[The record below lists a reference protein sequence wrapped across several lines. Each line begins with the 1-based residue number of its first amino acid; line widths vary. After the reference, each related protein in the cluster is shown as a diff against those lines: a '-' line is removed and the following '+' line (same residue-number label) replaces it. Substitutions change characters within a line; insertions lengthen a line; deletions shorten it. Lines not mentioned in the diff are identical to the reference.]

1 MKFKC
6 YVFGLLALVL
16 LLGQGCDDIE
26 IKPTLTGVQQI
37 NEDGF
42 GNKDNKYAWGMT
54 VFNDELYVGT
64 LNTEGFELLNYFD
77 DISIGTVDG
86 CEVYRYDGSG
96 TSWTQVAEEGVG
108 NINNIGIRNMKT
120 LKGCIYAVTMNI
132 SDGMEVLRS
141 CDGTT
146 WEQVATGG
154 FGSRA
159 NHSGR
164 GLIEYNGYIYV
175 GSMNY
180 MTGVEIWRSKD
191 GNQWE
196 NAMAGGFGSKRN
208 SWISR
213 FVEFDGYMYVGTMNL
228 RGMELYRTQDGIHYD
243 LVFDRGLGR
252 TSDWMAMTMYVFKNQ
267 LFIGTTNFLRGFSI
281 YKSTDGL
288 EFERVLE
295 SGYTSRSNAYIWSMQ
310 EYNGRLYAGTC
321 FDQLVWF
328 GQFQLLST
336 EDGYTWNLETD
347 DGYGSNNNYGIRNM
361 TVFNDQLIMGTANR
375 LGSCKVLSGTSLL
388 SSPY

>member
-1 MKFKC
+1 MNIKSISISIF
-6 YVFGLLALVL
+6 ALIVL
-16 LLGQGCDDIE
+16 FLSGCDE
-26 IKPTLTGVQQI
+26 IKIQPTLTDVTQI

-42 GNKDNKYAWGMT
+42 GSKHNKYAWGMA

-86 CEVYRYDGSG
+86 CEVYRYNDSG
-96 TSWTQVAEEGVG
+96 TSWTRVAEEGVG
-108 NINNIGIRNMKT
+108 NINNIGIRNMKV
-120 LKGCIYAVTMNI
+120 LKNCIYAVTMNI

-141 CDGTT
+141 CDGDT
-146 WEQVATGG
+146 WERVATGG

-180 MTGVEIWRSKD
+180 LTGVEIWRSKD
-191 GNQWE
+191 GDHWE
-196 NAMAGGFGSKRN
+196 NAMKGGFGSKRN

-213 FVEFDGYMYVGTMNL
+213 FVEFDGYLYVGTMNL
-228 RGMELYRTQDGIHYD
+228 RGMELYRTKDGVNYE

-252 TSDWMAMTMYVFKNQ
+252 ASDWMAMTIYVFKNQ
-267 LFIGTTNFLRGFSI
+267 IFIGTTNVLRGFSI
-281 YKSTDGL
+281 YKSADGI

-295 SGYTSRSNAYIWSMQ
+295 SGYTNRSNAYIWSMQ

-321 FDQLVWF
+321 FDQLAWF

-336 EDGYTWNLETD
+336 EDGYNWNVETA
-347 DGYGSNNNYGIRNM
+347 DGYGMNNNYGIRNM
-361 TVFNDQLIMGTANR
+361 TVYNNRLIMGTASR
-375 LGSCKVLSGTSLL
+375 LGSCKVLSAESMDRTH
-388 SSPY
+388 